1 MLKWKHIVPH
11 CYHNALIDE
20 LTGCFSLCRVYQFS
34 KRHALEESRQ
44 QVMLSLGARTRLEA
58 QRLLLKG
65 KLEWLGSSEPPPA
78 LGLEEDRI
86 SLSSITSSVGL
97 LSLPQTHAHTPS
109 VYLIPA
115 THLKEILC
123 FLWLRLSLSL
133 ASVSLTCLPWEPDLW
148 LHSLCKLL

>member
-20 LTGCFSLCRVYQFS
+20 LTGCSSLCRVYQFS

-97 LSLPQTHAHTPS
+97 LSHS
-109 VYLIPA
+109 
-115 THLKEILC
+115 
-123 FLWLRLSLSL
+123 LSLSNTRTHTL
-133 ASVSLTCLPWEPDLW
+133 CISDPCHSSERDTMLPVVEMISVPCVCFIVLSRMGT
-148 LHSLCKLL
+148 

>member
-1 MLKWKHIVPH
+1 MLKWKHIVPQ
-11 CYHNALIDE
+11 YHHNDLIDE
-20 LTGCFSLCRVYQFS
+20 LTGCSSLCRVYQFS

-97 LSLPQTHAHTPS
+97 LSPSLSQTHTHTPS
-109 VYLIPA
+109 DPCHSSERDTMLPVVEMISVPCV
-115 THLKEILC
+115 C
-123 FLWLRLSLSL
+123 FIVLSIMG
-133 ASVSLTCLPWEPDLW
+133 T
-148 LHSLCKLL
+148 